1 MSFGPPPSMYTESAL
16 AADKTRQKRRRRVL
30 RTAAASTA
38 AALCLG
44 AGLLWYQAGD
54 NGTGKATPAAAHQAL
69 DEVRE
74 TVEKAPVSP
83 EGQIVTQHNEEKLSK
98 NTDINPRYAPGT
110 WATGKIV
117 ARGVANR
124 IEGYK
129 IEPTYDEKAWTLKLA
144 GHICATS
151 RDVTADGRTA
161 VVIQPPKAKG
171 AKTGG
176 ICDQVVFLDLD
187 TGKELWQKKM
197 PAADFA
203 YVTNTNLTLTKGVV
217 AVAWGHGSVAYDMKT
232 GKRLWNTTTVS
243 QCHDT
248 GFAGGSALLA
258 LVTCGDEPDA
268 TYRVEKLNPRTGRTR
283 WTYKLADGVQDAFLP
298 SSDPPVLAVA
308 AGDSEV
314 TDLITLDAGHGK
326 RLATISMGGYEPK
339 CGKRYSFSP
348 YFGTVDNCDG
358 LVVGRSRLY
367 VMSKEQTDIK
377 QPSDW
382 IVAFDVDKGTSV
394 GKFEGRPFQMVV
406 PLRMSGDDLLIYRR
420 SIDDVQPAAV
430 VSWNPRTD
438 KETPYLLFQL
448 PEDDEY
454 ELSDPEKTEITY
466 EQGHVFFA
474 PRELARDDDHPT
486 YPVLSVLG
494 VGTAGLK
501 H

>member
-1 MSFGPPPSMYTESAL
+1 MSFGPPPSMYTESART
-16 AADKTRQKRRRRVL
+16 ADKTRQKRRRRVL
-30 RTAAASTA
+30 ATSAAVTATA
-38 AALCLG
+38 LLV
-44 AGLLWYQAGD
+44 AGLLWYRAGD
-54 NGTGKATPAAAHQAL
+54 HGADGTAPVAARQAA
-69 DEVRE
+69 DDIRE

-83 EGQIVTQHNEEKLSK
+83 EGQIVTQHNEGKLSK
-98 NTDINPRYAPGT
+98 NTDTNPRYAPGT

-129 IEPTYDEKAWTLKLA
+129 IEPTYDETAWTLKLA

-161 VVIQPPKAKG
+161 VVVQPAKAKG
-171 AKTGG
+171 AKTEGV
-176 ICDQVVFLDLD
+176 CDQVVFVDLD
-187 TGKELWQKKM
+187 TGKKLWQRKM

-217 AVAWGHGSVAYDMKT
+217 AVAWGRGSVAYDMKT
-232 GKRLWNTTTVS
+232 GKRLWDTTTVS
-243 QCHDT
+243 QCQDK
-248 GFAGGSALLA
+248 GFAGGRALLA
-258 LVTCGDEPDA
+258 LVACGDGPDA

-283 WTYKLADGVQDAFLP
+283 WTYKLADGVEGVFLP
-298 SSDPPVLAVA
+298 SSDPPVLAVE

-314 TDLITLDAGHGK
+314 TDLITLDADHGK

-358 LVVGRSRLY
+358 LVVGRTQIY

-382 IVAFDVDKGTSV
+382 IVAFDVDKGTSA

-406 PLRMSGDDLLIYRR
+406 PLRTSGDELLIYRS
-420 SIDDVQPAAV
+420 SIDTVQPAAV
-430 VSWNPRTD
+430 VAWNPRTD
-438 KETPYLLFQL
+438 KETPYLLFRL

-466 EQGHVFFA
+466 EKGHVFFA
-474 PRELARDDDHPT
+474 PRELVRDDDHPT
-486 YPVLSVLG
+486 YPVLSVIG